1 MNLQKSMCL
10 VTAVIFSFSSVG
22 VARADET
29 GLLSDI
35 KPPQQASEYIFRST
49 QKESLISVQL
59 MGAVNKPGI
68 YYIPA
73 NTDLLKLITLA
84 GGSTNVGDV
93 SEVLVR
99 KQEPKAWDEVKSKAI
114 NEYQGAYE
122 VNAEKI
128 IKYGG
133 ARQLKLAQDDFVY
146 VPQRSTWVTSEA
158 TKTITVVSLV
168 AGIVL
173 TGLLIQKN
181 SDHK

>member
-1 MNLQKSMCL
+1 MNLQKSIRL
-10 VTAVIFSFSSVG
+10 GIALIFSLSSLQL
-22 VARADET
+22 AHAEEM

-35 KPPQQASEYIFRST
+35 KPPQQASEYIFRSS
-49 QKESLISVQL
+49 QKESLITVQL

-84 GGSTNVGDV
+84 GGSTTQGDV

-146 VPQRSTWVTSEA
+146 VPQKSTWVNSET

-181 SDHK
+181 SDHR

>member
-1 MNLQKSMCL
+1 MTMQKSIRLLMA
-10 VTAVIFSFSSVG
+10 TIIMITSVQY
-22 VARADET
+22 AHAED

-35 KPPQQASEYIFRST
+35 KPPQQASEYIFRSSP
-49 QKESLISVQL
+49 KESLISVQL

-68 YYIPA
+68 YYVPA

-84 GGSTNVGDV
+84 GGSSQMGDV

-99 KQEPKAWDEVKSKAI
+99 KQDQKSWGSVNSKAV
-114 NEYQGAYE
+114 NEYKGAYE
-122 VNAEKI
+122 VDAEKI

-133 ARQLKLAQDDFVY
+133 ARDLKLAQDDFVY
-146 VPQRSTWVTSEA
+146 VPQKSTWVSSE
-158 TKTITVVSLV
+158 TTRNVTMISLV

>member
-1 MNLQKSMCL
+1 MSSHKNLNL
-10 VTAVIFSFSSVG
+10 IVAVIFSLSTIEAAHAEEVS
-22 VARADET
+22 
-29 GLLSDI
+29 LLNDI
-35 KPPQQASEYIFRST
+35 KPPQQASEYIFRSA

-68 YYIPA
+68 YYVPA
-73 NTDLLKLITLA
+73 STDLLKLITLA

-122 VNAEKI
+122 VDAEKI

-133 ARQLKLAQDDFVY
+133 GKQLKLAQDDFVY
-146 VPQRSTWVTSEA
+146 VPQKSTWVTGEA
-158 TKTITVVSLV
+158 TRTISVVSLV

-181 SDHK
+181 TDHR